1 MEWLRSR
8 VGGRGGA
15 AGGSAPPPE
24 GAGQQFGAEP
34 GAAGSVASAKLG
46 LESPGAWKMASPASA
61 AGAAAAA
68 GGAGGALHAD
78 ADHLDGQ
85 QQGELA
91 AGSSQ
96 YPEEYEEG
104 EEGEESWY
112 YGAEQSRRGWRH
124 SENHLLVWVLAVFVV
139 AVGINIGV
147 SGAHA
152 CAAMWP

>member
-1 MEWLRSR
+1 M
-8 VGGRGGA
+8 
-15 AGGSAPPPE
+15 
-24 GAGQQFGAEP
+24 
-34 GAAGSVASAKLG
+34 
-46 LESPGAWKMASPASA
+46 ESPGAWKMASPASA

-78 ADHLDGQ
+78 SAHPDLQ
-85 QQGELA
+85 QQAELA

-96 YPEEYEEG
+96 YPDEYEEG
-104 EEGEESWY
+104 DEGEESWY

-147 SGAHA
+147 SGVHA
-152 CAAMWP
+152 CAACGHDLCMHQGMGLPRCLLRLA